1 MDIEPQA
8 KGLGMGGHYAHD
20 LWLNLPS
27 LPFLDSCDSK
37 SPFELTEMLLPSLF
51 RNKESY
57 KSTLLSSPGSLLGLL
72 SVSRNCV
79 DSPFPQTYTCD
90 GHLEDRRT
98 VSETCQSPAPELPSS
113 PRTDVHGLSAP
124 YCQEVLSS
132 PDDGTHLTRPTTGP
146 PEIQRSG
153 TDGHSHHLLWPW
165 SWPAGSSSPRETARA
180 RAEHCGCRQAALEAR
195 VSRVTR
201 RLHVLLGEHTLRHC
215 AGQLEGLR
223 GRLEDRQ
230 ERLCGPPPLTRG
242 PNRLTGDAPFIAT
255 ATQEGSRAFGGGHR
269 HSPVRGS
276 PWHSQLSGDMQKLAR
291 CGQAVLRSVQEV
303 LDSDATESSSDEEW
317 EPEDRSG
324 SRTSSGCLSCEWS
337 WQCERAKLASCWTW
351 LQLRLSELDLQIQQI
366 GELRQHI
373 LASKASV
380 VLAESQP
387 LTDRQIQQAL
397 LSETAGL
404 TFTAGGMHAWSP
416 EPDTEPSSPTRLLR
430 TIERQSA
437 QLNLLVNTL
446 MAPLSTSPSSSPV
459 SKGTCTLWTGQQK
472 RPFNSPL
479 TDVFLHTTSTCLA
492 GQKRRRLCG
501 RRQHPLQVDATCV
514 SARSRPLLTYH
525 KPRLFIMSQS
535 SLGRQVLESP
545 ACPCVGCVSCDPVRV
560 CSRPAC
566 SSSNESSHSTAHLV
580 PPLSSESSPP
590 LSVPMALFREDWL
603 RWPETNPPE
612 LGFTSHGYKPSEE
625 ASSSLFNC
633 THQMHAGSHV
643 SHRRLGTPAHW
654 GRAHRGPS
662 RPLHRRT
669 LKRRHHRQADNDMG
683 LSQPGKLLLHTEDSA
698 EDMGPPH
705 STHALQRGSQFP
717 VRRKNGEN
725 VYNIDNIIIPASLTA
740 CSKVDKLQYKDIL
753 TPSWRLVDIVPLV
766 QKEEEEEEDLE
777 KVEVLSDEVFSHRHQ
792 GCEGRERLHWDYWGK
807 GRRYS
812 RSSRCV
818 CVCVCVCIKHGL

>member
-1 MDIEPQA
+1 MKKALDLLGGNDTSPQQDIKKAARIHISTPVLSRHMDSHSALLGMDIEPQA

-72 SVSRNCV
+72 SVSRNCM

-113 PRTDVHGLSAP
+113 PRTNVHGLSAP

-132 PDDGTHLTRPTTGP
+132 PDDGTHLARPTTGP
-146 PEIQRSG
+146 PETQRSG

-276 PWHSQLSGDMQKLAR
+276 PWHSQLSGDVQKLAR

-373 LASKASV
+373 LSSK
-380 VLAESQP
+380 
-387 LTDRQIQQAL
+387 
-397 LSETAGL
+397 
-404 TFTAGGMHAWSP
+404 
-416 EPDTEPSSPTRLLR
+416 
-430 TIERQSA
+430 SA

-472 RPFNSPL
+472 RPFNRCWSPQPAP
-479 TDVFLHTTSTCLA
+479 VLA
-492 GQKRRRLCG
+492 
-501 RRQHPLQVDATCV
+501 V
-514 SARSRPLLTYH
+514 
-525 KPRLFIMSQS
+525 
-535 SLGRQVLESP
+535 
-545 ACPCVGCVSCDPVRV
+545 CPV
-560 CSRPAC
+560 
-566 SSSNESSHSTAHLV
+566 
-580 PPLSSESSPP
+580 
-590 LSVPMALFREDWL
+590 
-603 RWPETNPPE
+603 
-612 LGFTSHGYKPSEE
+612 
-625 ASSSLFNC
+625 
-633 THQMHAGSHV
+633 
-643 SHRRLGTPAHW
+643 
-654 GRAHRGPS
+654 
-662 RPLHRRT
+662 
-669 LKRRHHRQADNDMG
+669 
-683 LSQPGKLLLHTEDSA
+683 
-698 EDMGPPH
+698 
-705 STHALQRGSQFP
+705 
-717 VRRKNGEN
+717 
-725 VYNIDNIIIPASLTA
+725 
-740 CSKVDKLQYKDIL
+740 IL
-753 TPSWRLVDIVPLV
+753 
-766 QKEEEEEEDLE
+766 
-777 KVEVLSDEVFSHRHQ
+777 
-792 GCEGRERLHWDYWGK
+792 
-807 GRRYS
+807 
-812 RSSRCV
+812 
-818 CVCVCVCIKHGL
+818 